1 MEETDGARRFLA
13 DYPVAVEFPL
23 AWGEMDSFGH
33 VNNVIYFRYFE
44 SARIAC
50 FDRIGYPGMMEE
62 SGVGPILAATECRFR
77 IPLTYPDELIT
88 GTAIGSIG
96 EDEFEMDYAVFSR
109 RKDSVAARG
118 SGRIVSFDYRRQ
130 ARVPIPGAIRDGLE
144 RLLRGR

>member
-1 MEETDGARRFLA
+1 VAETDGARQFLS

-33 VNNVIYFRYFE
+33 VNNIVYFRYFE

-50 FDRIGYPGMMEE
+50 FDRIGYPIMMEE

-77 IPLTYPDELIT
+77 IPLTYPDELIA
-88 GTAIGSIG
+88 GTVIGSIG
-96 EDEFEMDYAVFSR
+96 EDEFGMDYAVFSR
-109 RKDSVAARG
+109 GKDAVAARG

-130 ARVPIPGAIRDGLE
+130 ARVPIPAAIRE
-144 RLLRGR
+144 RLESLLRAR